1 MAPSPTY
8 GKRVAWAGNCHFLT
22 NADQSDHLSTTRR
35 IWLSEAFQYR
45 MSERFSFNS
54 LTLPED
60 EAFAAYA
67 RLYDNG
73 SDVSRG
79 AGAFRAEVRAWR
91 LEGLLL
97 FERRLSGVVHSRNAR
112 AGSDGFD
119 HVVLSLVLSGR
130 VVGGRESGF
139 AEAVAG
145 DIYVTDTVRPSRTE
159 FEAAHVLT
167 ASVSREII
175 EAARGTTAGL
185 HGRILKAPRN
195 LMLADFL
202 QSLARNGDAIETE
215 AQPGLSRAFIHILAS
230 VEDKGVRA
238 SNEARRREYLRRDAV
253 ERMIVENLSDPSLS
267 VATLSRGTG
276 MSRSALYRLFEDQ
289 GGVARLIQKRRLD
302 GVRRAL
308 DNREPARVADL
319 ARTFGFADEIQLG
332 RLFSEAYETTPQAYR
347 DLVAASQP
355 DDPVDSRR
363 RWAGWMGE
371 IS

>member
-1 MAPSPTY
+1 
-8 GKRVAWAGNCHFLT
+8 
-22 NADQSDHLSTTRR
+22 
-35 IWLSEAFQYR
+35 

-54 LTLPED
+54 DTLPEED
-60 EAFAAYA
+60 AFAAYA
-67 RLYDNG
+67 LLYDNG
-73 SDVSRG
+73 SDVTRG

-112 AGSDGFD
+112 AVTDGFD
-119 HVVLSLVLSGR
+119 HVVLTLVLSGR
-130 VVGGRESGF
+130 VLGGADSGF
-139 AEAVAG
+139 EVAVAG
-145 DIYVTDTVRPSRTE
+145 EIYVTDTARPSRTG
-159 FEAAHVLT
+159 FESAHVLT

-185 HGRILKAPRN
+185 HGRVLKAPRN
-195 LMLADFL
+195 MMLADFL
-202 QSLARNGDAIETE
+202 QSLARNGDAIETD
-215 AQPGLSRAFIHILAS
+215 AQSGLSRAFIHILAS
-230 VEDKGVRA
+230 VEDRGVRA

-253 ERMIVENLSDPSLS
+253 ERMIVENLADPTLS

-276 MSRSALYRLFEDQ
+276 MSRSALYRLFEEY

-308 DNREPARVADL
+308 DNRDPTRLGDMARA
-319 ARTFGFADEIQLG
+319 FGLADEFQLS
-332 RLFSEAYETTPQAYR
+332 RLFREAYEVSPQAYR
-347 DLVAASQP
+347 DGVAASRP
-355 DDPVDSRR
+355 DDAADSRR

>member
-1 MAPSPTY
+1 MCSHLV
-8 GKRVAWAGNCHFLT
+8 GGSRVIVSSVAAS
-22 NADQSDHLSTTRR
+22 QS
-35 IWLSEAFQYR
+35 R

-54 LTLPED
+54 RTLPED
-60 EAFAAYA
+60 DAFAAYA
-67 RLYDNG
+67 LLYDNG
-73 SDVSRG
+73 SDVTRG
-79 AGAFRAEVRAWR
+79 VGAFQAEVRAWR
-91 LEGLLL
+91 LEGMLL
-97 FERRLSGVVHSRNAR
+97 FERRLSGVVHSRSTR
-112 AGSDGFD
+112 AATDGFD

-130 VVGGRESGF
+130 VVGGPDSGF
-139 AEAVAG
+139 GEALAG
-145 DIYVTDTVRPSRTE
+145 EIYVTDTTRPSRTE
-159 FEAAHVLT
+159 FESAHVLT

-175 EAARGTTAGL
+175 EAARGSTAGL
-185 HGRILKAPRN
+185 HGRVLTAPRN

-253 ERMIVENLSDPSLS
+253 ERMIVDNLADPSLS

-276 MSRSALYRLFEDQ
+276 MSRSAMYRLFEDY

-308 DNREPARVADL
+308 DNREPTRLADM
-319 ARTFGFADEIQLG
+319 ARTFGFADEFQLN
-332 RLFSEAYETTPQAYR
+332 RLFRDAYDISPQAYR
-347 DLVAASQP
+347 DGVAASRP
-355 DDPVDSRR
+355 DDPADSRR
-363 RWAGWMGE
+363 RWVGWMGE

>member
-1 MAPSPTY
+1 
-8 GKRVAWAGNCHFLT
+8 
-22 NADQSDHLSTTRR
+22 
-35 IWLSEAFQYR
+35 

-54 LTLPED
+54 QTLSED
-60 EAFAAYA
+60 EAFEAYA
-67 RLYDNG
+67 LLYDNG
-73 SDVSRG
+73 SDVTRG
-79 AGAFRAEVRAWR
+79 AGPFEAEVRAWR

-97 FERRLSGVVHSRNAR
+97 FERRVTGVVHARTAR
-112 AGSDGFD
+112 AATDGFD

-130 VVGGRESGF
+130 VVGGQDSGF

-145 DIYVTDTVRPSRTE
+145 EIYVTDTTRPSRTG
-159 FEAAHVLT
+159 FESAHVLT

-185 HGRILKAPRN
+185 HGRVLKAPRN
-195 LMLADFL
+195 LILADFL
-202 QSLARNGDAIETE
+202 RSLARNGDAIEAE
-215 AQPGLSRAFIHILAS
+215 AQPGLSRAFIHILSS
-230 VEDKGVRA
+230 VEDRGVRA

-253 ERMIVENLSDPSLS
+253 ERMIVDNLADPALS

-276 MSRSALYRLFEDQ
+276 MSRSALYRLFEDY

-308 DNREPARVADL
+308 DDREPLRLADM
-319 ARTFGFADEIQLG
+319 ARTFGFADEFQLS
-332 RLFSEAYETTPQAYR
+332 RLFREAYEISPQAYR
-347 DLVAASQP
+347 DGVAQSLP

>member
-1 MAPSPTY
+1 MP
-8 GKRVAWAGNCHFLT
+8 
-22 NADQSDHLSTTRR
+22 
-35 IWLSEAFQYR
+35 
-45 MSERFSFNS
+45 ERFSFNS
-54 LTLPED
+54 QTLPEED
-60 EAFAAYA
+60 AFAAYVL
-67 RLYDNG
+67 LYDNG
-73 SDVSRG
+73 SDVTRG

-97 FERRLSGVVHSRNAR
+97 FERRLSGVVHSRSAR
-112 AGSDGFD
+112 AGTDGFD
-119 HVVLSLVLSGR
+119 HLVLSLVLSGR
-130 VVGGRESGF
+130 VTGGPESGF
-139 AEAVAG
+139 DEAVAG
-145 DIYVTDTVRPSRTE
+145 DIYVTDTARPSRTE
-159 FEAAHVLT
+159 FLSAHVLT

-175 EAARGTTAGL
+175 EAARGTTGGL
-185 HGRILKAPRN
+185 HGRILTAPRN

-253 ERMIVENLSDPSLS
+253 ERMIGENLSDLSLS

-276 MSRSALYRLFEDQ
+276 MSRSALYRLFENQ

-308 DNREPARVADL
+308 DNREEARLSDM
-319 ARTFGFADEIQLG
+319 ARAFGFTDEFQLS
-332 RLFSEAYETTPQAYR
+332 RLFREAYEVSPQVYR
-347 DLVAASQP
+347 DRVAASRP
-355 DDPVDSRR
+355 DDPQDSRR